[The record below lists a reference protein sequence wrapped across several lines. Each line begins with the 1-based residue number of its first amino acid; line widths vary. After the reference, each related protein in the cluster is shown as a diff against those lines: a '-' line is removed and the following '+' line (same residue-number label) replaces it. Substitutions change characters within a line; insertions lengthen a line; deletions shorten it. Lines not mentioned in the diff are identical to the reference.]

1 MRILAG
7 QYKGR
12 LLTMPRGI
20 RPTQGKVRKAILDTL
35 GERIVEARCLDL
47 YAGSGAV
54 GFEMLSW
61 GAAHVTFVEQHPI
74 SIRTILENA
83 QGLASHLPKVYQRF
97 GFERRSSECETG
109 VEKQPGAHGLFS
121 TRRPSASSL
130 EQETHRLH
138 ASGVPG
144 LPVQIIRDDVLRAI
158 PRLAAT
164 GERFDVIFFDPPYSQ
179 GLIADCLQTLDHHVI
194 VAANFHLIVQG
205 FWRDQ
210 FPEDFR
216 CFQQQKLVRYG
227 DTTVA
232 WYGPT

>member
-35 GERIVEARCLDL
+35 GERIVGARCLDL

-61 GAAHVTFVEQHPI
+61 GAAHVTFVESH
-74 SIRTILENA
+74 SAVLRVLEEN
-83 QGLASHLPKVYQRF
+83 V
-97 GFERRSSECETG
+97 RRLEGGS
-109 VEKQPGAHGLFS
+109 P
-121 TRRPSASSL
+121 SSL
-130 EQETHRLH
+130 RS
-138 ASGVPG
+138 AGCGSGG
-144 LPVQIIRDDVLRAI
+144 QGRFLPVRIARGEAAEEI
-158 PRLAAT
+158 PRLEAA
-164 GERFDVIFFDPPYSQ
+164 GEWFDVIFIDPPYSQ

-194 VAANFHLIVQG
+194 LAADFHLIVQG
-205 FWRDQ
+205 FWKDR

-216 CFQQQKLVRYG
+216 RFRQQKLVRYG
-227 DTTVA
+227 DTAVA
-232 WYGPT
+232 WYGPA